1 MERYVRIL
9 SINDELIQD
18 NCPVV
23 FEKGALL
30 KDNKQEKNV
39 LQLQFR
45 NIGYKKIKAVIVEI
59 SCYDIWNK
67 LTSKIEYNYLDLS
80 AGINERFGSREAIVL
95 DDIKARNFVLSIKNV
110 FFEEG
115 TVFEGAG
122 ILEKV
127 ESSASLEDLGE
138 LKAQFIRD
146 VNEINHPTR
155 CVVKPV
161 KIKGLWQCTCG
172 FLNYGDN
179 LHCGNCRISRD
190 KLFECLDFQRLQE
203 NNAKYME
210 EKVKEKAEREAE
222 EIRRKAEED
231 RKIEEKKIQEEQKRI
246 RRKKLFI
253 KMGKITAIIVCIS
266 GVICGLIWGV
276 IIPQTKYSSGMQA
289 IEDKE
294 YVKAYDIFNELGYFR
309 DSKKQAEYCAYEKAE
324 ELLSIKDY
332 ELAVEYYKRANGY
345 EDSQEKVL
353 EAEYEY
359 VNAHL
364 ANDNLTTYEYLEEL
378 IDIEY
383 KDSAKIYEQL
393 YTLTVTVN
401 INNKEENY
409 YESVDEVSMY
419 NKWHCFILI
428 DGGKPDEEKTYN
440 FRCVLTLPDGSSEEK
455 WINDAKTNDIFDYL
469 VWQKSNPMYRQ
480 TGIATFSVF
489 DEEENLLAEKTVRLI
504 DPWDY

>member
-161 KIKGLWQCTCG
+161 KIKGLWQCTCA
-172 FLNYGDN
+172 F
-179 LHCGNCRISRD
+179 
-190 KLFECLDFQRLQE
+190 
-203 NNAKYME
+203 
-210 EKVKEKAEREAE
+210 
-222 EIRRKAEED
+222 
-231 RKIEEKKIQEEQKRI
+231 
-246 RRKKLFI
+246 
-253 KMGKITAIIVCIS
+253 
-266 GVICGLIWGV
+266 
-276 IIPQTKYSSGMQA
+276 
-289 IEDKE
+289 
-294 YVKAYDIFNELGYFR
+294 
-309 DSKKQAEYCAYEKAE
+309 
-324 ELLSIKDY
+324 
-332 ELAVEYYKRANGY
+332 
-345 EDSQEKVL
+345 
-353 EAEYEY
+353 
-359 VNAHL
+359 
-364 ANDNLTTYEYLEEL
+364 
-378 IDIEY
+378 
-383 KDSAKIYEQL
+383 
-393 YTLTVTVN
+393 
-401 INNKEENY
+401 
-409 YESVDEVSMY
+409 
-419 NKWHCFILI
+419 
-428 DGGKPDEEKTYN
+428 
-440 FRCVLTLPDGSSEEK
+440 
-455 WINDAKTNDIFDYL
+455 
-469 VWQKSNPMYRQ
+469 
-480 TGIATFSVF
+480 
-489 DEEENLLAEKTVRLI
+489 
-504 DPWDY
+504 